1 MRVDANHI
9 DQLVAALSSLKS
21 ACDKPAKLTAVT
33 FVRFEEKSH
42 AFSTSVSSTV
52 DHKSTALTTSVV
64 VNDWVRKAQ
73 EIFAFVKNSLEV
85 ANESLSA
92 GGPVTK
98 VGKSLGHIKGA
109 EFR

>member
-9 DQLVAALSSLKS
+9 DQLVAALSSLKA
-21 ACDKPAKLTAVT
+21 ACDKPAQFTAVT
-33 FVRFEEKSH
+33 FVRFEEKFY
-42 AFSTSVSSTV
+42 AFSTPVSSSV
-52 DHKSTALTTSVV
+52 DHVSTALTTIII
-64 VNDWVRKAQ
+64 VNDWVRKKQ
-73 EIFAFVKNSLEV
+73 EIFTFVKNSLEV

-98 VGKSLGHIKGA
+98 VRKSLGHVKGA